1 MKVITTNL
9 LNRFWKNGV
18 KPIKDSLSSK
28 VNVTDIV
35 NNLTTTVANKALDA
49 RQGKA
54 LDDKILEL
62 NRNSLRNTTTV
73 YLEGAEQT
81 GSVQN
86 VIFNTPASRSPI
98 MFYCTQGD
106 VSFAFMVA
114 INGSISVIKMLNRQ
128 VVAGTLPDVTVSAA
142 GSAPGEMRLKIENKT
157 SMGTLIHI
165 VYGNIAAEWLR
176 TSNA

>member
-1 MKVITTNL
+1 MILFISYHIIYKIGVI
-9 LNRFWKNGV
+9 F
-18 KPIKDSLSSK
+18 S
-28 VNVTDIV
+28 
-35 NNLTTTVANKALDA
+35 
-49 RQGKA
+49 
-54 LDDKILEL
+54 L
-62 NRNSLRNTTTV
+62 NRNLQRNTTTV

-128 VVAGTLPDVTVSAA
+128 VIAGTLPDVTVSAA

>member
-1 MKVITTNL
+1 
-9 LNRFWKNGV
+9 
-18 KPIKDSLSSK
+18 
-28 VNVTDIV
+28 
-35 NNLTTTVANKALDA
+35 
-49 RQGKA
+49 
-54 LDDKILEL
+54 
-62 NRNSLRNTTTV
+62 
-73 YLEGAEQT
+73 
-81 GSVQN
+81 
-86 VIFNTPASRSPI
+86 

-128 VVAGTLPDVTVSAA
+128 VIAGTLPDVTVSAA